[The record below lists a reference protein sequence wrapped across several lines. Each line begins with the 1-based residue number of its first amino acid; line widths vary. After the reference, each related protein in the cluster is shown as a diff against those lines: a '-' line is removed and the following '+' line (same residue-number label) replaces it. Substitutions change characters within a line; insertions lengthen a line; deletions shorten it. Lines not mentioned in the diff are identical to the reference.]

1 MTKRSILRWTGG
13 IVGGALVLVMI
24 GAASAYGI
32 SSRHSHA
39 KFDVPEHAFTVT
51 STPESIERG
60 LHIVTIR
67 GCNECHAKN
76 LAGSVMVDDPAFGY
90 LVAANLTSGRKGGA
104 LTDRDWERAV
114 RHGVRRDST
123 PLTYMP
129 AHEFTGFSD
138 EDLNAI
144 VSYARSVPPVT
155 DTWKPSHIGP
165 VARALYT
172 AGQLILYPAEKINHS
187 AAHPASVVP
196 VVNASYGKYM
206 AAGCV
211 GCHNESYSG
220 GRIVGGPPDWPP
232 AANLTP
238 TGLAGRYDE
247 EKFIATIR
255 SGKKPDG
262 TPLRLPMDSK
272 IVGVMTDVEIKSVWA
287 FLQTLPPKEM
297 GAK

>member
-1 MTKRSILRWTGG
+1 MTKRSIVRWTGG
-13 IVGGALVLVMI
+13 IVGGALVLVLL
-24 GAASAYGI
+24 GAASAYGF
-32 SSRHSHA
+32 SSRRGHA
-39 KFDVPEHAFTVT
+39 KFNVPEHAFTVT
-51 STPESIERG
+51 STPEAIERG

-90 LVAANLTSGRKGGA
+90 LVAANLTSGRRGGA

-123 PLTYMP
+123 PLVFMP

-144 VSYARSVPPVT
+144 VSYIRSVPPT
-155 DTWKPSHIGP
+155 IDSWKPSTIGP

-172 AGQLILYPAEKINHS
+172 AGQLILYPAEKIDHN
-187 AAHPASVVP
+187 AAHPATVVATP
-196 VVNASYGKYM
+196 DASYGKYM

-211 GCHNESYSG
+211 GCHNAAYSG
-220 GRIVGGPPDWPP
+220 GKIVGGPPDWPP

-238 TGLAGRYDE
+238 TGLGGRYDE
-247 EKFIATIR
+247 AQFIATIR

-262 TPLRLPMDSK
+262 TALRQPMDSK
-272 IVGVMTDVEIKSVWA
+272 VVGVMTDTELKAIWA
-287 FLQTLPPKEM
+287 FLQTLPPKET
-297 GAK
+297 GAH